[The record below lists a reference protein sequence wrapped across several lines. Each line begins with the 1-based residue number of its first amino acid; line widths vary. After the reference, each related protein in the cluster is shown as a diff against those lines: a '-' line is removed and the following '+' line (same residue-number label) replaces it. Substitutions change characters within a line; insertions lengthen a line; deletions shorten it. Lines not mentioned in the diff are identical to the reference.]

1 MMTLFQ
7 DHDIMNEAIIRY
19 FDVNVTGTHI
29 LSRVPVE
36 IFNTTHLSIT
46 LLLSND
52 DVIPKTLSMP
62 FSFFT
67 MTSQS

>member
-7 DHDIMNEAIIRY
+7 DHDIINEAIIRY
-19 FDVNVTGTHI
+19 FDVNATVTHI

-46 LLLSND
+46 
-52 DVIPKTLSMP
+52 
-62 FSFFT
+62 
-67 MTSQS
+67 